1 MLHANCSS
9 HAKHLRPSNRRRSAL
24 VLLLTAAC
32 MAAGPAPAQAQGVY
46 PNKPVR
52 LIVPAAPGGGADF
65 LARIIGN
72 RLTEQT
78 GQSFV
83 IDNRAGASGTMA
95 ADLTAKAA
103 ADGYTVLLGQS
114 TSIAIAPH
122 LYAKLPYDTLRDL
135 RPVTLVAEVP
145 NILVVH
151 PSVPAQTVKELIA
164 LAKAKPGTLNFGSAG
179 NGAPSHLAGEM
190 FKSAAGVSMVHVPY
204 KGAGPATNDLLAG
217 QIQVM
222 FAPMVA
228 VLPQVKAGKLRALA
242 VTSAKRSPAVPE
254 LPTLLEAGLQDFA
267 IVSWF
272 GLFVPVATPQP
283 IVDKLYQE
291 TLKALRNPETV
302 ERFAKEGAEPEGLSP
317 AQFLAYVQHESAR
330 YAKVVRDNQIKAD

>member
-1 MLHANCSS
+1 MTI
-9 HAKHLRPSNRRRSAL
+9 AKTSIRAWACAL
-24 VLLLTAAC
+24 VLPLLLPLSAS
-32 MAAGPAPAQAQGVY
+32 AQTGAY

-65 LARIIGN
+65 LARIVSTK
-72 RLTEQT
+72 LQEQT

-83 IDNRAGASGTMA
+83 VDNRAGASGTIA
-95 ADLTAKAA
+95 ADLTAKAP
-103 ADGYTVLLGQS
+103 ADGYTLLLGQS
-114 TSIAIAPH
+114 TSMAIAPH

-135 RPVTLVAEVP
+135 RAVTLVAEVP

-151 PSVPAQTVKELIA
+151 PSVPAKTVKELIA

-190 FKSAAGVSMVHVPY
+190 FKGAAGVDMVHVPY
-204 KGAGPATNDLLAG
+204 KGAGPSVNALLAG

-228 VLPQVKAGKLRALA
+228 VLPQVKAGRLTALA
-242 VTSAKRSPAVPE
+242 VTSARRSPAIPE
-254 LPTLLEAGLQDFA
+254 LPTLIESGLDGLA

-272 GLFVPVATPQP
+272 GFFVPAATPQP
-283 IVDKLYQE
+283 VVDKLYQE
-291 TLKALRNPETV
+291 TVKALKAADTI
-302 ERFAKEGAEPEGLSP
+302 ERFAKEGAEPSGMAP
-317 AQFLAYVQHESAR
+317 AEFTTYVAQESAR
-330 YAKVVRDNQIKAD
+330 YAKVLKDNGIKLD